1 MVAGWQSCH
10 SGRWQLPCAPPRLAG
25 MWVPLCRR
33 PSSGSLMLPRGVR
46 PVALQASDVVRKRQ
60 RRHCGGCF
68 CAAFRYSARPVRWR
82 APAGILLLHLSC
94 MLVARGVWPCRRGRL
109 ALQYGPFGPVI
120 RAVSHGHTGRV
131 SNLLCTRWLR
141 NGAPP
146 CAKHKKVYSHCGRAV
161 SRRLAPAA
169 TALPKQAR
177 GTCASPRR
185 RRRMTFIFMFHPY
198 LGEG

>member
-33 PSSGSLMLPRGVR
+33 PCSGSLMLPRGVR

-82 APAGILLLHLSC
+82 AQAGILLLHLSC

-109 ALQYGPFGPVI
+109 ALQYGPFGLAIWAV
-120 RAVSHGHTGRV
+120 RACDTGRFARSYEQRHQPSV
-131 SNLLCTRWLR
+131 CQVFTKRCPAVALCIKKFTATVAVPFPAGWHLPQPCCRSKLAAHAR
-141 NGAPP
+141 APDGGA
-146 CAKHKKVYSHCGRAV
+146 
-161 SRRLAPAA
+161 
-169 TALPKQAR
+169 
-177 GTCASPRR
+177 
-185 RRRMTFIFMFHPY
+185 
-198 LGEG
+198 E

>member
-1 MVAGWQSCH
+1 MAWWRAGRVVTPADGSSRVSRPALQACGCH
-10 SGRWQLPCAPPRLAG
+10 FAAGPC
-25 MWVPLCRR
+25 
-33 PSSGSLMLPRGVR
+33 SGSLMLHRGVR

-120 RAVSHGHTGRV
+120 RAVSHGHTSRV
-131 SNLLCTRWLR
+131 SNLLCARRLR
-141 NGAPP
+141 NGA
-146 CAKHKKVYSHCGRAV
+146 
-161 SRRLAPAA
+161 
-169 TALPKQAR
+169 LPWR
-177 GTCASPRR
+177 
-185 RRRMTFIFMFHPY
+185 
-198 LGEG
+198 

>member
-33 PSSGSLMLPRGVR
+33 PCSGSLMLPRGVR

-60 RRHCGGCF
+60 RCHCGGCF

-120 RAVSHGHTGRV
+120 RAVSHGHTSRV
-131 SNLLCTRWLR
+131 TMPKFTSHFSYSFTAIVYILEHPLL
-141 NGAPP
+141 NDF
-146 CAKHKKVYSHCGRAV
+146 
-161 SRRLAPAA
+161 
-169 TALPKQAR
+169 TALEKCP
-177 GTCASPRR
+177 
-185 RRRMTFIFMFHPY
+185 
-198 LGEG
+198 

>member
-1 MVAGWQSCH
+1 MAALRCSVARCGAFVAFNAANIQNISEMQSVRGKKIAFPSYSFFTLPHCRHGMVAGWQSCH

-33 PSSGSLMLPRGVR
+33 PGSGSLMLPRGVR

-82 APAGILLLHLSC
+82 APAGILLLHLSR
-94 MLVARGVWPCRRGRL
+94 MLVARGVWPCRRGCL
-109 ALQYGPFGPVI
+109 VLQYGPFGPVI
-120 RAVSHGHTGRV
+120 RAVSYGHTGRV
-131 SNLLCTRWLR
+131 FNLLCARWLR

-146 CAKHKKVYSHCGRAV
+146 WR
-161 SRRLAPAA
+161 
-169 TALPKQAR
+169 
-177 GTCASPRR
+177 
-185 RRRMTFIFMFHPY
+185 
-198 LGEG
+198 